1 MAADNLN
8 TEDEVTYCA
17 VHPDRETGLRCI
29 TCNRYMCVSCA
40 VRTPVG
46 YRCRECVRGQQQV
59 FFKGKQSDDLV
70 TFAITAALTGLVVGI
85 LAAVNLLWIWIAI
98 IVGLPVGA
106 GISELALRATQRRR
120 SRYSHYVGAAGAVIG
135 GLAGVLLPA
144 FINYNNMIAQYNELI
159 SQLSPRELEAFMR
172 EMGAAVGSSSVIN
185 GGSFLPPLPEFLW
198 QSLTL
203 DIGALLM
210 IGIIAFAIYG
220 RYRMKM

>member
-1 MAADNLN
+1 MTDTQINN
-8 TEDEVTYCA
+8 NDELTYCA

-59 FFKGKQSDDLV
+59 FFKGKQSDDV
-70 TFAITAALTGLVVGI
+70 ITFAITAVLTGLVVGI
-85 LAAVNLLWIWIAI
+85 LAAINLLWIWIAI

-120 SRYSHYVGAAGAVIG
+120 SRYSHYVATAGTVIG

-144 FINYNNMIAQYNELI
+144 FLNYNNIMAQYNQMI

-172 EMGAAVGSSSVIN
+172 EMGAAVGSS
-185 GGSFLPPLPEFLW
+185 GSFLPSLPEFLW
-198 QSLTL
+198 QSLTA
-203 DIGALLM
+203 DIGAILM
-210 IGIIAFAIYG
+210 IGIIAVAIYG
-220 RYRMKM
+220 RYRMKL